1 MVGGGCRTLEKR
13 NKQHKPKKDSSENR
27 NRTSDLRQTELKTG
41 NITHRIKMIFFIENQ
56 QEYIQSAEV
65 TALPPSFD
73 WKLQIVYGSL
83 LN

>member
-1 MVGGGCRTLEKR
+1 MAGGGCRTLEKR
-13 NKQHKPKKDSSENR
+13 NKQRRPKKDSSENR
-27 NRTSDLRQTELKTG
+27 NCTSDLRQTEFKTE
-41 NITHRIKMIFFIENQ
+41 NSTHRIKINFFIENQ
-56 QEYIQSAEV
+56 QEYIQSTEV